1 MSTLGALARHLTP
14 QEESALLEHMTA
26 RTVPANATLIVAG
39 EPNDSL
45 YFVERG
51 ELLVSLPF
59 EKGPVFVGARGRGS
73 WVGEV
78 TLLDPGPASATVTAA
93 EDSDVRVLSAAT
105 LGTLTQSHPNV
116 VSHLVRAISEDLAH
130 RIRAA
135 GVVLDD
141 APAKAP
147 PGFFKGVFKK
157 LFGGGAS

>member
-1 MSTLGALARHLTP
+1 MSTLGELARHLNA
-14 QEESALLEHMTA
+14 QEEAALLAHMTT
-26 RTVPANATLIVAG
+26 RSVPANTTLIVAG

-45 YFVERG
+45 FFVERG

-59 EKGPVFVGARGRGS
+59 DKGPVFVGARGRGS

-78 TLLDPGPASATVTAA
+78 TLLDPGPASATVTTA
-93 EDSDVRVLSAAT
+93 EDTVLRVLSAST
-105 LGTLTQSHPNV
+105 LGALTGSHPTV

-141 APAKAP
+141 APTQAP

-157 LFGGGAS
+157 LFGGAS